1 VGGGLRFGLEVELGS
16 MPAAFFTAV
25 RAGLAAALRRGL
37 RGWEIPDCTV
47 TMTHSGY
54 WPRQSHAHQT
64 FDKSMSS
71 TATDFRNLTPLVL
84 RAALAEAGTAVHE
97 PVHRFELEVPADA
110 LTGVLPVLAKLE
122 AVPGAPDVRGDLC
135 LLDGEIPAARIHE
148 LEQRLPGLTRGE
160 GVLDTS
166 FARYRPVRGVAPRRV
181 WPGPGP
187 LDGDPLDPADYLRRL
202 RQGPGLR

>member
-1 VGGGLRFGLEVELGS
+1 
-16 MPAAFFTAV
+16 
-25 RAGLAAALRRGL
+25 
-37 RGWEIPDCTV
+37 
-47 TMTHSGY
+47 
-54 WPRQSHAHQT
+54 
-64 FDKSMSS
+64 MSS

-97 PVHRFELEVPADA
+97 PVHHYDLEVPADV
-110 LTGVLPVLAKLE
+110 LTAVLPVLARLD
-122 AVPGAPDVRGDLC
+122 AVPGAPAVRGDLC

-160 GVLDTS
+160 GVLDTA
-166 FARYRPVRGVAPRRV
+166 FAHHRPVRGAAPRRV